1 MASSSQSTS
10 TFRPERTLIGFAIV
24 VAMLFA
30 LMALTGTWT
39 PRLGLDLRGG
49 TTITLT
55 ARTSDGSTVPRE
67 NLETARNI
75 IQNRVDSLGVGESS
89 VTIQG
94 NDKIEVAV
102 PNVSSDELVEL
113 VGTTAKLAFRPVIGV
128 QQVPQTDTSTA
139 EPTSE
144 ATPSGEASAE
154 ATSSPTAGEQTPAEA
169 SAEPTSAPA
178 STAERRPVPNLPTEP
193 PAPATPRPT
202 APGDQELTL
211 DQQLGYTPTQQD
223 AEDFAAF
230 QCGDEFPDVVDQ
242 PLIACDQTGSYKY
255 FLGPVILSGEHVT
268 DATAGIPQGEVAWI
282 VSLTFDDQ
290 GSTIF
295 ADATEALAQK
305 SQPQNQFAIVL
316 DREVI
321 SAPSVSERIT
331 GGKASISG
339 TGITEST
346 AKALATTLRYGSL
359 PVDLETSSVDTV
371 SPVLG
376 GNQMTAGII
385 AGIVGLALVIA
396 YSLLYYR
403 GLTIVVAGS
412 LLAAAAVTYAV
423 MVLLGSAVGFALNLP
438 GIAGAIVAIGVTADS
453 FVVYFERIRDEIRDG
468 HSLHHSIQSGWHKA
482 RGTIL
487 MADGVQLLAA
497 VVLYFLAIGS
507 VKGFAFTLGV
517 TTAIDLL
524 LVIFFTHPLM
534 TLLGRTTFFG
544 EGHKNSGLDP
554 QHLGVSR
561 ASLLGRRGTA
571 RKRTKPDASAARK
584 PGTSKKAEEASH
596 E

>member
-1 MASSSQSTS
+1 M
-10 TFRPERTLIGFAIV
+10 GFAIV
-24 VAMLFA
+24 VVMLFA
-30 LMALTGTWT
+30 LMAVTGTWT

-67 NLETARNI
+67 NLETARTI

-102 PNVSSDELVEL
+102 PNTSSDELVEL
-113 VGTTAKLAFRPVIGV
+113 VGATAKLAFRPVIAS
-128 QQVPQTDTSTA
+128 QQIQQPDTSTA
-139 EPTSE
+139 EPSTA
-144 ATPSGEASAE
+144 ATPSGEISADESGSASP
-154 ATSSPTAGEQTPAEA
+154 SSAQSSA
-169 SAEPTSAPA
+169 SSTTTEPSSAPA
-178 STAERRPVPNLPTEP
+178 SSAQRRPMPQLPTEP
-193 PAPATPRPT
+193 PASSTPRPT
-202 APGDQELTL
+202 VPGDQPLTL
-211 DQQLGYTPTQQD
+211 DEELNYSPTQQD

-230 QCGDEFPDVVDQ
+230 QCGDEFPDVSDQ
-242 PLIACDQTGSYKY
+242 PLIACDQTGTYKY

-268 DATAGIPQGEVAWI
+268 DATAGIPQGEVSWI
-282 VSLTFDDQ
+282 VSLTFDDE
-290 GSTIF
+290 GSATF
-295 ADATEALAQK
+295 ADATEGLSAK
-305 SQPQNQFAIVL
+305 SAPQNQFAIVL

-339 TGITEST
+339 TGITETT
-346 AKALATTLRYGSL
+346 AKSLATTLRYGSL

-385 AGIVGLALVIA
+385 AGIIGLCLVIA
-396 YSLLYYR
+396 YSLIYYR

-412 LLAAAAVTYAV
+412 LLAAATVTYAV

-453 FVVYFERIRDEIRDG
+453 FIVYFERIRDEIREG
-468 HSLHHSIQSGWHKA
+468 HSLRHSIQSGWHKA

-534 TLLGRTTFFG
+534 TLLGRTKFFG

-554 QHLGVSR
+554 EHLGVSR
-561 ASLLGRRGTA
+561 ASLLGRRGSV
-571 RKRTKPDASAARK
+571 RKRTKADVTGK
-584 PGTSKKAEEASH
+584 PGASKKAEEASH

>member
-144 ATPSGEASAE
+144 ATPSGDASAE

-211 DQQLGYTPTQQD
+211 DDQLGYTPTQQD

-230 QCGDEFPDVVDQ
+230 QCGDEFPDE
-242 PLIACDQTGSYKY
+242 IGRA
-255 FLGPVILSGEHVT
+255 HV
-268 DATAGIPQGEVAWI
+268 
-282 VSLTFDDQ
+282 
-290 GSTIF
+290 
-295 ADATEALAQK
+295 
-305 SQPQNQFAIVL
+305 
-316 DREVI
+316 
-321 SAPSVSERIT
+321 
-331 GGKASISG
+331 
-339 TGITEST
+339 
-346 AKALATTLRYGSL
+346 
-359 PVDLETSSVDTV
+359 
-371 SPVLG
+371 
-376 GNQMTAGII
+376 
-385 AGIVGLALVIA
+385 
-396 YSLLYYR
+396 
-403 GLTIVVAGS
+403 
-412 LLAAAAVTYAV
+412 
-423 MVLLGSAVGFALNLP
+423 
-438 GIAGAIVAIGVTADS
+438 
-453 FVVYFERIRDEIRDG
+453 
-468 HSLHHSIQSGWHKA
+468 
-482 RGTIL
+482 
-487 MADGVQLLAA
+487 
-497 VVLYFLAIGS
+497 
-507 VKGFAFTLGV
+507 
-517 TTAIDLL
+517 
-524 LVIFFTHPLM
+524 
-534 TLLGRTTFFG
+534 
-544 EGHKNSGLDP
+544 
-554 QHLGVSR
+554 
-561 ASLLGRRGTA
+561 
-571 RKRTKPDASAARK
+571 
-584 PGTSKKAEEASH
+584 
-596 E
+596 